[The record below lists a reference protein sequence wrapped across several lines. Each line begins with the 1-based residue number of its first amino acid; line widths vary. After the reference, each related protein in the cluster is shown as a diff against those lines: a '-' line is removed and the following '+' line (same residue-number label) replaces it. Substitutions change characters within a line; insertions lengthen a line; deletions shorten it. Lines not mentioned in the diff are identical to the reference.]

1 MPGRIGDGHER
12 KSMELEDGTM
22 KYLSLVP
29 VAIFSLALQAQTGS
43 VASGTTAPGT
53 NAAAAASVSAELTK
67 RIDTKKAKVGDEV
80 DVKTTSAAKFA
91 DGTELPKGT
100 KLVGKVTD
108 VHPKS
113 DTDKTSHVAFDL
125 ERAVTKDGRDVPV
138 HAAVTSMMVSAQPVD
153 NTAMMSPGSGGGG
166 MAGGGSSPGS
176 SGSAPSAPSAPSVPM
191 VSSQGQPAQGAQVA
205 KGPQDR
211 VPVANMPGVVLT
223 SADGVSSAG
232 SLDSENKNINLES
245 GTKMTL
251 NLVASR

>member
-1 MPGRIGDGHER
+1 MI
-12 KSMELEDGTM
+12 M

-43 VASGTTAPGT
+43 VGSGPTAPGT
-53 NAAAAASVSAELTK
+53 NAAAGASVSAELTK
-67 RIDTKKAKVGDEV
+67 RIDTKKAKIGDEV
-80 DVKTTSAAKFA
+80 DLKTTSAAKFA

-125 ERAVTKDGRDVPV
+125 ERAVTKDGHDVPV
-138 HAAVTSMMVSAQPVD
+138 HAAVTSMMASAQPVD

-166 MAGGGSSPGS
+166 MAGGGSSAGGS
-176 SGSAPSAPSAPSVPM
+176 SGSAPSAPSMPVMNTQDQS
-191 VSSQGQPAQGAQVA
+191 AQGAQVA

-223 SADGVSSAG
+223 SSDGVSSAG
-232 SLDSENKNINLES
+232 SLDSENKNISLES
-245 GTKMTL
+245 GTRMTL

>member
-1 MPGRIGDGHER
+1 
-12 KSMELEDGTM
+12 M

-43 VASGTTAPGT
+43 VATGTTAAGT

-80 DVKTTSAAKFA
+80 DLKTTSAAKFA

-113 DTDKTSHVAFDL
+113 NTDKTSHVAFDL
-125 ERAVTKDGRDVPV
+125 ERAVTKDGHDVPV
-138 HAAVTSMMVSAQPVD
+138 HAAVTSMMVSVQPVD
-153 NTAMMSPGSGGGG
+153 TSAMMSPGSGGGG
-166 MAGGGSSPGS
+166 TAGGSSAGGS
-176 SGSAPSAPSAPSVPM
+176 SGSPSSAPSAPSMPV
-191 VSSQGQPAQGAQVA
+191 VSSQDQPAQGAQVA

-211 VPVANMPGVVLT
+211 VPVANLPGVVLT
-223 SADGVSSAG
+223 SSDGVSSAG
-232 SLDSENKNINLES
+232 SLDAENKNIDLES
-245 GTKMTL
+245 GTKVTL
-251 NLVASR
+251 NLIASK

>member
-1 MPGRIGDGHER
+1 
-12 KSMELEDGTM
+12 M

-43 VASGTTAPGT
+43 VATSATTAGT
-53 NAAAAASVSAELTK
+53 NAAAASVSAELTK

-125 ERAVTKDGRDVPV
+125 ERAVTKDGHDVPV
-138 HAAVTSMMVSAQPVD
+138 HAAVTSMMVSAQPMD
-153 NTAMMSPGSGGGG
+153 NSAMMSPGS
-166 MAGGGSSPGS
+166 AGGGAAGGS
-176 SGSAPSAPSAPSVPM
+176 GAAGSGAAGGSTGSAPAAPNAPSMPM
-191 VSSQGQPAQGAQVA
+191 ASSQDQPVQSAQVA
-205 KGPQDR
+205 RGPQDR
-211 VPVANMPGVVLT
+211 VPVANLPGVVLT
-223 SADGVSSAG
+223 SSDGMSNAG
-232 SLDSENKNINLES
+232 SLDAENKNISLES